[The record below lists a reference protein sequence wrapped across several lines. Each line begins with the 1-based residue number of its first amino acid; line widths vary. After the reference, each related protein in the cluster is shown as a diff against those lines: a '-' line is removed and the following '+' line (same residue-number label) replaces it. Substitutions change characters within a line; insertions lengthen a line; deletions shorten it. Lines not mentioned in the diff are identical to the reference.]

1 MASTVRLSISNSGTF
16 PMMEGH
22 MFGKSTQDSAAPP
35 FFYLMMAAA
44 YFRQA
49 THTRHRHLRHRDS
62 GREHPTNAHQHLTNA
77 HRVVPP
83 HGSPGRWPAIVSH
96 LTPKSASLGSILRR
110 SAAIRFHK
118 DRRIQMRKINFL
130 TVAAALILAGVGT
143 WAASTTHASVA
154 APSQIDPLQ
163 MMMSA
168 PKNLPTQ
175 QEVDK
180 RLEQMNLS
188 GCDSACARAVQD
200 YFTNS

>member
-1 MASTVRLSISNSGTF
+1 
-16 PMMEGH
+16 
-22 MFGKSTQDSAAPP
+22 MFGKSTQDSAAPS

-44 YFRQA
+44 YFRRA
-49 THTRHRHLRHRDS
+49 THTRHRHLPHRDS
-62 GREHPTNAHQHLTNA
+62 GREHLTNA
-77 HRVVPP
+77 HRVVPA
-83 HGSPGRWPAIVSH
+83 HGSPGRWPAILSH
-96 LTPKSASLGSILRR
+96 LTLKSASLESILRR

-118 DRRIQMRKINFL
+118 DRRIQMRKISFL

-188 GCDSACARAVQD
+188 GCDSACARAVQA
-200 YFTNS
+200 YFTNRA